1 MSGQTASLSGY
12 KPRDLGSIILTNEVL
27 ETEEEKYQKI
37 IILYPINKN

>member
-1 MSGQTASLSGY
+1 MSVQTASLSGY

-37 IILYPINKN
+37 IILYPTNKN